1 MLLGS
6 EGGRVVACTLE
17 KSGAGGGVDVKA
29 AVVDLLP
36 SSCTR
41 KRVRLRNPARTP
53 NTVSCQVARPPLR
66 SSHARHTPYS
76 LRLSHPFPLAPHLI
90 ASFCRL
96 SCRRRH
102 PNCFSLPHCVTIR
115 GTELISTLPVVPP
128 KRPHD
133 SHLQYYSFTTP
144 SRKEIKLGISFTSYS
159 FLPVGDT
166 K

>member
-1 MLLGS
+1 MSLVRWKNRKLG
-6 EGGRVVACTLE
+6 VVLM
-17 KSGAGGGVDVKA
+17 S
-29 AVVDLLP
+29 
-36 SSCTR
+36 R
-41 KRVRLRNPARTP
+41 RLWLIFIHP
-53 NTVSCQVARPPLR
+53 VARANACVCATRHAPQTLCRVKWRAPLC
-66 SSHARHTPYS
+66 ARRTRDTLPT
-76 LRLSHPFPLAPHLI
+76 LSVSPVLFPLAPHLI

-96 SCRRRH
+96 SRRRRH
-102 PNCFSLPHCVTIR
+102 PNRFSLPHCVTIR

-144 SRKEIKLGISFTSYS
+144 SRKEIKLGIFFTSYS